1 MRSSLR
7 VEGSS
12 EWGTLSVTVVLS
24 HRIAAR
30 LQSEPEE
37 HQNFTSQAWGP
48 LASWLKRGK
57 GHFLPSLGG
66 TKLLGGLFEGE
77 SLEIGPGHHFFLELG
92 QAFHSTPEFSSDFGW
107 VFGLVRPIRHG
118 IGHVILG
125 GWSWFA
131 FDAAGRSCAA
141 ERST

>member
-12 EWGTLSVTVVLS
+12 EWGTLPVTVVLS

-30 LQSEPEE
+30 LHSEPEE

-48 LASWLKRGK
+48 LASWLKPRERAL
-57 GHFLPSLGG
+57 LPSLGG

-77 SLEIGPGHHFFLELG
+77 SLK
-92 QAFHSTPEFSSDFGW
+92 
-107 VFGLVRPIRHG
+107 
-118 IGHVILG
+118 
-125 GWSWFA
+125 
-131 FDAAGRSCAA
+131 
-141 ERST
+141 